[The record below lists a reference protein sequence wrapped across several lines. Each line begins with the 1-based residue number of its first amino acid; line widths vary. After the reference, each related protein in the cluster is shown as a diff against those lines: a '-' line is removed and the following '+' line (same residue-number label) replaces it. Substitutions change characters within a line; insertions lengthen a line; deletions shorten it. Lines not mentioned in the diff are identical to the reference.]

1 MYESFL
7 TYMIEFSIRF
17 INQERIVANYSVEEI
32 NVVVDPIFFNTSYD
46 FKWKPKKSHRHS
58 DCKE

>member
-1 MYESFL
+1 
-7 TYMIEFSIRF
+7 MIEFSIRF

-32 NVVVDPIFFNTSYD
+32 NVVVDPVFFSTSYD
-46 FKWKPKKSHRHS
+46 FKWKPKKLQRHA